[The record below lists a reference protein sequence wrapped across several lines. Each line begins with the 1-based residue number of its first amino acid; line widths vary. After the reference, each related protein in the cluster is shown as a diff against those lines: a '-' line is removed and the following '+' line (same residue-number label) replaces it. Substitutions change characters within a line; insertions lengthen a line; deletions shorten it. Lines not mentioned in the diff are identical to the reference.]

1 MALVGEFDPR
11 RSVYPFFCSRNGV
24 VRMES
29 MMKMRDKLEKIGMMK
44 RVNQDEKGDPL

>member
-11 RSVYPFFCSRNGV
+11 RSVYPSFCSRNGV

-29 MMKMRDKLEKIGMMK
+29 VMKMRDKLEKIGMMK
-44 RVNQDEKGDPL
+44 GVNQDEKGDPL